1 VCPARAKDIMGGS
14 SFAGARDVNSSEFKP
29 KLYYAMDSNE
39 ESIPSREIDKG
50 KGIDRVDTENVNE
63 RESVAKPL
71 DKGKG
76 IDRRV
81 HPLPVEAAHST
92 EPHMVT

>member
-1 VCPARAKDIMGGS
+1 MGG
-14 SFAGARDVNSSEFKP
+14 GDVNSSEFKP
-29 KLYYAMDSNE
+29 KLYYAMDSDQ
-39 ESIPSREIDKG
+39 ESGPSREIDKG
-50 KGIDRVDTENVNE
+50 KGIDRGYTESVNE
-63 RESVAKPL
+63 GVSEAKPL

-81 HPLPVEAAHST
+81 HPLSLAEVAPPT